1 MHCKSLWIKASAK
14 CINVNVN
21 VDDFDN
27 TLTYGQFMNHHGF
40 SVPPKDC
47 NILLK
52 AIPAG
57 LIQVVISHLMF
68 SKSNVIYP
76 AFLLGGINILDRKC
90 NNRHIHKPFQIKRK
104 ITPRGKFYW
113 NLFITDIVWKKAWL
127 LPSKV
132 CISKSITKSFIKSN
146 SSFSKYS
153 DFDEN

>member
-1 MHCKSLWIKASAK
+1 MLDDTDKKKCIAWMHCKSLWIKASAK

-113 NLFITDIVWKKAWL
+113 NLFITDIVWKKPGFYQVRFVYL
-127 LPSKV
+127 SPLQNPS
-132 CISKSITKSFIKSN
+132 
-146 SSFSKYS
+146 
-153 DFDEN
+153 